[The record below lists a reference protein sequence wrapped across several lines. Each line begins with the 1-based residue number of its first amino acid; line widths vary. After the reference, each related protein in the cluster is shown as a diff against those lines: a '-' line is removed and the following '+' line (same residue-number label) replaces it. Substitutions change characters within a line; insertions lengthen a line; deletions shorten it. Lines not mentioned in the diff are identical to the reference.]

1 MSFQLEERRVSEDGF
16 AYSKEEF
23 SLHYTGLAQWNAAS
37 IETKYDRDGNTY
49 TQRAFFEHYG
59 GVDQWYSAIPANAYS
74 DSRKPTYHKPTV
86 DSSTATTTAATSAV
100 GGASSSQ
107 PHTHTAYHD
116 GWYSDRSTGSM
127 GPTGWSSDRGPQAN
141 PDDGFFDT
149 QGYGDHYIS
158 YDDMAISSNLYSH
171 MAGRGQGGSSSRRAS
186 RDRLRA
192 SSSSSSSSARPSTSV
207 PRGTLPS
214 LRNTNRRGLSRSN
227 SNTSMSSSNS
237 GGGGTTGARPSTS
250 SHSSSPLS
258 SSPNRGKRRR
268 SGRVERSLSS
278 LGRKLFSHIPPKQLK
293 VMVTPTNANN
303 SNSNSNKRKTTAH
316 LDDGL
321 SSSATSMSTST
332 PSLYERKQKL
342 LNNKNKSKRHPA
354 SLLAADVSPLSKST
368 STLPL
373 RTTPSLLP
381 AINTPSPSSNNTS
394 LSGASINIDDYISVH
409 CNVTKRFRLCR
420 VLDMRGTLAW
430 IFFAALF
437 LFFPFSWF

>member
-23 SLHYTGLAQWNAAS
+23 SSHYKGLAQWNAAS
-37 IETKYDRDGNTY
+37 VETKYDRDGNTY

-74 DSRKPTYHKPTV
+74 DSRKPT
-86 DSSTATTTAATSAV
+86 ATTSSAAV
-100 GGASSSQ
+100 GDASASQ

-158 YDDMAISSNLYSH
+158 YDDMAISSNLHSH
-171 MAGRGQGGSSSRRAS
+171 MAGRGHSGSSRRAS
-186 RDRLRA
+186 RDRLTA
-192 SSSSSSSSARPSTSV
+192 SSSSSSSSSRPSTSV
-207 PRGTLPS
+207 PRGALPS

-227 SNTSMSSSNS
+227 SDTSIASSNS
-237 GGGGTTGARPSTS
+237 GGGTTGARPSTS
-250 SHSSSPLS
+250 SHSSSPS
-258 SSPNRGKRRR
+258 STSPDRGKRRR

-303 SNSNSNKRKTTAH
+303 SNKRKTTAH
-316 LDDGL
+316 LEDGL
-321 SSSATSMSTST
+321 SLSATSMSTST

-342 LNNKNKSKRHPA
+342 LNNKYKSKRHPA
-354 SLLAADVSPLSKST
+354 SLLASDVSPLSKST
-368 STLPL
+368 SNLPIS
-373 RTTPSLLP
+373 TTPSLLP
-381 AINTPSPSSNNTS
+381 AINTPSASNNTP

-409 CNVTKRFRLCR
+409 CNVTKRYRLCR
-420 VLDMRGTLAW
+420 VLDMKGTLAW
-430 IFFAALF
+430 FFLLPLF
-437 LFFPFSWF
+437 